1 MATWTAHV
9 QLNAVLAPAHNHFS
23 GRTAFPMD
31 NNQANQRKRLEA
43 DVSRVEFILSMSSDK
58 FLEVAPTFY
67 KNVVKNTEMR
77 KAAKSNIKYFCSS
90 PANDS

>member
-1 MATWTAHV
+1 
-9 QLNAVLAPAHNHFS
+9 
-23 GRTAFPMD
+23 MD
-31 NNQANQRKRLEA
+31 NNQANQRKHLEA
-43 DVSRVEFILSMSSDK
+43 DVSRGELILSMSSDK

-67 KNVVKNTEMR
+67 KNVVKNTEMQ

>member
-1 MATWTAHV
+1 
-9 QLNAVLAPAHNHFS
+9 
-23 GRTAFPMD
+23 MD
-31 NNQANQRKRLEA
+31 NNQANQRKHLEA
-43 DVSRVEFILSMSSDK
+43 DVSRGELILSMSSDK

-67 KNVVKNTEMR
+67 KNVVKNTETQ